1 MRIRKHTSKD
11 HLDTPVVTIDLDI
24 MERNISRLA
33 EIARANQIQLRPHIK
48 THKIPEIADLQLKA
62 GAVGITCAKIGE
74 AEVMIEKS
82 KATDIFIAYQIVGA
96 EKIRRL
102 LKLAE
107 HPKLKKLSIGADS
120 VEVAQPISD
129 AARRRGLKI
138 PVILKTDVGYPRTGV
153 RSGQPTLDLARK
165 IEKMPGL
172 KLAGIY
178 TYEGQVYQ
186 AKTPREMRPLAL
198 GACQRLIETA
208 ELLRKSGIAVDT
220 VSVGA
225 TPAARFTSK
234 FPGITELRCGTYI
247 FNDQMQLLCGSA
259 KAKDCALTIV
269 ATVVSVPSSD
279 RAVIDAGSK
288 SVTSE
293 SVSKFGVFGL
303 IKGRPDLRFTDAN
316 EEHGMLKMVSSR
328 RKLKVGD
335 RLEIIPNHVCPVMN
349 LHDEA
354 VGIRNGRVECVWAI
368 AARGKIR

>member
-1 MRIRKHTSKD
+1 MTTRKHTHKD
-11 HLDTPVVTIDLDI
+11 DLDTPVVAIDLDI
-24 MERNISRLA
+24 MERNISWLA
-33 EIARANQIQLRPHIK
+33 ELARANHIQLRPHIK

-62 GAVGITCAKIGE
+62 GAIGITCAKIGE
-74 AEVMIEKS
+74 AEVMIGKS
-82 KATDIFIAYQIVGA
+82 KANDIFIAYQIVGA
-96 EKIRRL
+96 EKVRRL

-107 HPKLKKLSIGADS
+107 HPKLKRLSIGADS
-120 VEVAQPISD
+120 VEVARPISD

-138 PVILKTDVGYPRTGV
+138 PVILKTDVGFSRTGV
-153 RSGQPTLDLARK
+153 PAGRPTLDLAWK

-178 TYEGQVYQ
+178 TYEGQVYR
-186 AKTPREMRPLAL
+186 AKTPRDMRPLAH
-198 GACQRLIETA
+198 GACQRLTETA
-208 ELLRKSGIAVDT
+208 ELLRKSGIVVDT

-234 FPGITELRCGTYI
+234 FPGIMELRCGTYV
-247 FNDQMQLLCGSA
+247 FNDQMQILCGSA
-259 KAKDCALTIV
+259 EAGDCALTIV
-269 ATVVSVPSSD
+269 ATVISVPSSD

-293 SVSKFGVFGL
+293 NISKFGVFGL
-303 IKGRPDLRFTDAN
+303 IKGRPDLRFVGAN
-316 EEHGMLKMVSSR
+316 EEHGMIKMTSPQ

-354 VGIRNGRVECVWAI
+354 VGIRNGRVETVWAI